1 MFSNM
6 SVPPYRAGWGD
17 SQAEGFWERKKFKGC
32 RQKGWGVRQLAD
44 GKMGVGWVRRGAATP
59 GGVMTDGGRWAV
71 APLKVVMTRIELTM
85 DEQLLLA
92 QVLER
97 RIRDLEIEILRTE
110 RGEFKAALRERLG
123 LLRQILKRVMRPEVA
138 LAA

>member
-1 MFSNM
+1 MI
-6 SVPPYRAGWGD
+6 
-17 SQAEGFWERKKFKGC
+17 
-32 RQKGWGVRQLAD
+32 
-44 GKMGVGWVRRGAATP
+44 
-59 GGVMTDGGRWAV
+59 
-71 APLKVVMTRIELTM
+71 RIELNT

-123 LLRQILKRVMRPEVA
+123 LLRQILKRVMHPEVA